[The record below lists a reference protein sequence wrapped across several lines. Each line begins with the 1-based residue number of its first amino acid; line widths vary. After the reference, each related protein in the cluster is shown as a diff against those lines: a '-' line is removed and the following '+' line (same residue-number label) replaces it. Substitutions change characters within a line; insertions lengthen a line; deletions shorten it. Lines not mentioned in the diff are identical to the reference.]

1 MTDRSESAADAI
13 PSDLSVSGRTVV
25 AIDGP
30 AASGKTTVA
39 AHLADRLGV
48 VFLDTGLLY
57 RAVTLLAQRLGLGAA
72 DEVRLS
78 MLVDAGAVSIRPAT
92 VSDGRRLD
100 VLLNGEDVTTLLRAP
115 EIDAGVSAISALP
128 AVRVALMPIQRSFAQ
143 DQRVIMVGR
152 DIASVVFPD
161 AQVKVYLDASLEERA
176 RRRWLELVERE
187 PMVTQAEVEADL
199 RRRDGIDSTRETA
212 PLQVAADAMVVDT
225 DFKSIEQVVDEVVA
239 IVEQAWDTA

>member
-1 MTDRSESAADAI
+1 MTDPGESAAGAQANDQ
-13 PSDLSVSGRTVV
+13 SGRNVV

-39 AHLADRLGV
+39 AQLADRLGA
-48 VFLDTGLLY
+48 VFLDPGLLY
-57 RAVTLLAQRLGLGAA
+57 RAVTLLAQRLNLSVA

-78 MLVDAGAVSIRPAT
+78 MLIDAGAVAIRPAT

-115 EIDAGVSAISALP
+115 EIDAEVSAISALP
-128 AVRVALMPIQRSFAQ
+128 AVRTGLMPIQRSFAK

-161 AQVKVYLDASLEERA
+161 ARVKVFLDASLEERA
-176 RRRWLELVERE
+176 RRRWLEQSANE
-187 PMVTQAEVEADL
+187 PMLTQAEVEADL
-199 RRRDGIDSTRETA
+199 HRRDQIDSTREA
-212 PLQVAADAMVVDT
+212 SPLQVAEDALVVDT
-225 DFKSIEQVVDEVVA
+225 DFKSIQQVVDEVAA
-239 IVEQAWDTA
+239 IVEQAWADAA